1 MLNYHVLIQS
11 NLHLLNFKIMRTLK
25 LIFFTMLICL
35 SANSLAANA
44 PGDNLTKIIAN
55 RFSKLWYYTPQ
66 EKVYL
71 HSDKPYYSAGEEI
84 WFKAYLVNASTH
96 KPNTKSQFIYVEL
109 IDNSDS
115 VITRVKIRKD
125 SLTGFDGNIKLSP
138 EIQEG
143 TYNLRAYTYWMQNVP
158 VDFFYS
164 KNIFIG
170 NNIDDRI
177 NCEAKYGTPIGGKI
191 PVNITFSNA
200 FKKPLSGK
208 NVTISQSWIKTNK
221 KKLLVTTSTDGK
233 VNLQLLIDSTD
244 KSKKFLE
251 LYMKEPGVK
260 FRNKLYIPEF
270 GKNFDIQFFPESGN
284 LLNDHLQNMGFK
296 AVAKDGLSV
305 EVSGTL
311 FNNNNEEV
319 TQFSS
324 MHKGMGRIVFKTNP
338 GESYYAIVKS
348 ADGIEK
354 RVDIPVAQTKGVALH
369 ISYNRGKLIYQ
380 LMNSTNVPSDSLYM
394 LIHSRGVVYVVLPFT
409 STEGQIPEAI
419 LPGGIASF
427 SVIDSIGNTYCE
439 RLFFIRNFQTPTVAM
454 IADKPKY
461 GKRAPVSID
470 FNVQTASGKPV
481 EGNFSVSITDS
492 KSVQPDSLADNIL
505 NNLLLTSDLKGYIE
519 DPGTYFVDN
528 SNTTR
533 EKTDLLMLTQGW
545 RRFNT
550 ADFVK
555 GKNKIP
561 EYYLEAGQTISGK
574 VLNVLGK
581 PSKDRDV
588 IMMVSYKNRI
598 STTKTDSLGKF
609 LIDGIEFPDSTN
621 ILLKAKSKTKIVD
634 VELIWDKDEFPKA
647 NVFIPYR
654 QGSNTPPAD
663 YFNISKDKYY
673 TEGGLRIY
681 NLDEFTV
688 TGAKKPLDPQDA
700 MYSSLAD
707 YGINSERLEDL
718 MGLGILDILATVPG
732 VEVNG
737 QEISIRGGGQPL
749 YVVDGIETDRIDDIL
764 YLNTTDIEGIY
775 VFKGVST
782 TMFGSRG
789 GNGVIAITL
798 KKGASRTSSLPA
810 SSMMRVKPLGFQK
823 PAEFYVPK
831 YDIDS
836 VRMLPKADLR
846 TTVYWNPKL
855 TTDITGNMK
864 ISFYT
869 ADAANDYNI
878 TLEGIG
884 KNGEICRFKGK
895 LRRQN

>member
-1 MLNYHVLIQS
+1 MLNYHVYIQS
-11 NLHLLNFKIMRTLK
+11 NLHLLNFNTMRTLK
-25 LIFFTMLICL
+25 LLFCTILICL
-35 SANSLAANA
+35 SANSLATNA
-44 PGDNLTKIIAN
+44 PGDNLTKTIAN

-71 HSDKPYYSAGEEI
+71 HTDKPYYSAGEEI

-125 SLTGFDGNIKLSP
+125 SVIGFDGTIKLSP

-143 TYNLRAYTYWMQNVP
+143 TYNLRAYTYWMQNAP
-158 VDFFYS
+158 IDFFYS

-177 NCEAKYGTPIGGKI
+177 NFEAKCGTPADGKI
-191 PVNITFSNA
+191 PVNIKFSNA
-200 FKKPLSGK
+200 FNKVLSGK

-221 KKLLVTTSTDGK
+221 KKLVVTTNTDGRIS
-233 VNLQLLIDSTD
+233 LQLAIDTAD
-244 KSKKFLE
+244 KSKKYLE
-251 LYMKEPGVK
+251 LYMKEPGIK
-260 FRNKLYIPEF
+260 FRNKVYIPEF
-270 GKNFDIQFFPESGN
+270 GKDFDIQFFPESGN
-284 LLNDHLQNMGFK
+284 LLSDFLQNVGFK
-296 AVAKDGLSV
+296 AITKDGLSV
-305 EVSGTL
+305 EVTGTV
-311 FNNNNEEV
+311 FNDKNEEV

-324 MHKGMGRIVFKTNP
+324 LHKGMGRIVFNTNA

-354 RVDIPVAQTKGVALH
+354 RVNLPVAQAKGVALH
-369 ISYNRGKLIYQ
+369 ISYNRGKLVYQ
-380 LMNSTNVPSDSLYM
+380 LMNSTTVPSDSLYM
-394 LIHSRGVVYVVLPFT
+394 LIHSRGVVYVVLPLA

-419 LPGGIASF
+419 LPAGVASF
-427 SVIDSIGNTYCE
+427 SVIDSIGKTYCE
-439 RLFFIRNFQTPTVAM
+439 RLFFIRNFQTPTVTM
-454 IADKPKY
+454 IADNSKY

-470 FNVQTASGKPV
+470 FNVQSATGKPI

-492 KSVQPDSLADNIL
+492 KTVQSDSLSDNIL
-505 NNLLLTSDLKGYIE
+505 NNLLLSSDLRGYIE

-528 SNTTR
+528 SNSTR

-545 RRFNT
+545 RRFST

-555 GKNKIP
+555 GKFKP
-561 EYYLEAGQTISGK
+561 LDYYMEAGQTVSGK

-609 LIDGIEFPDSTN
+609 LIEGIEFPDSTN
-621 ILLKAKSKTKIVD
+621 IVLKAKSKTKIVD
-634 VELIWDKDEFPKA
+634 VELIWDKDEFPKS

-654 QGSNTPPAD
+654 ESINTVPAD

-673 TEGGLRIY
+673 AEGGLRIY

-688 TGAKKPLDPQDA
+688 TGTKEPVSPQDA
-700 MYSSLAD
+700 MYSSSAD
-707 YGINSERLEDL
+707 NVINSERLEDL
-718 MGLGILDILATVPG
+718 MGLGILDILSTIPG
-732 VEVNG
+732 IEING
-737 QEISIRGGGQPL
+737 QEISIRGAGQPL

-764 YLNTTDIEGIY
+764 YLNTSDIEGIY
-775 VFKGVST
+775 VFKGVSA

-798 KKGASRTSSLPA
+798 KKGSSRTNTLTA
-810 SSMMRVKPLGFQK
+810 SSMMHIKPLGFQK

-831 YDIDS
+831 YEVDS
-836 VRMLPKADLR
+836 VRMQPKADLR
-846 TTVYWNPKL
+846 TTIYWNPKL

-864 ISFYT
+864 INFFT

-878 TLEGIG
+878 VLEGIG
-884 KNGEICRFKGK
+884 KNGEICRYKGK
-895 LRRQN
+895 LSRKN